1 MCDMDT
7 DGFIV
12 YIKIKTFTQILQ
24 KMFRQDLILA
34 IMNQIDRPLPK
45 GKNKKL
51 IGLLKDAL
59 GGKIIYK
66 IKRKNIQLFNRR

>member
-1 MCDMDT
+1 MDT

-45 GKNKKL
+45 GKSKKL
-51 IGLLKDAL
+51 IGLIKDAL

>member
-1 MCDMDT
+1 MDT

-12 YIKIKTFTQILQ
+12 YIKTKTFTQIWQ
-24 KMFRQDLILA
+24 KMFRQDLILT

-45 GKNKKL
+45 SKNKKL
-51 IGLLKDAL
+51 IGLIKDAL

>member
-1 MCDMDT
+1 MDT

>member
-1 MCDMDT
+1 MDT

-12 YIKIKTFTQILQ
+12 YIKIKTFIQILQ

>member
-1 MCDMDT
+1 MDT

-34 IMNQIDRPLPK
+34 IMN
-45 GKNKKL
+45 
-51 IGLLKDAL
+51 
-59 GGKIIYK
+59 
-66 IKRKNIQLFNRR
+66 